1 MRGVGNRNLVVVPR
15 FVIEVRKWKQIQQ
28 STCLRANLVFRDD
41 VSRKRQSRRWI
52 DQLHRLAKWS
62 DTLRK
67 IARALCRGRHPSGQS
82 VGISILS
89 ALIAKEKR
97 RGIVSDQM
105 RNAEG
110 AADIKRTS
118 KPVISRLCCVLSG

>member
-15 FVIEVRKWKQIQQ
+15 VVIEVRKWKQIQQ
-28 STCLRANLVFRDD
+28 STCLWANFCFRDD

-67 IARALCRGRHPSGQS
+67 IAGALRRGRHPPGQS
-82 VGISILS
+82 VRISILS
-89 ALIAKEKR
+89 ALVAQEKC

-105 RNAEG
+105 
-110 AADIKRTS
+110 
-118 KPVISRLCCVLSG
+118 